1 MVGVTIPLDGYSL
14 AAHREALRELV
25 DLGFTDVW
33 AGEADG
39 LDAVVPLAAA
49 AAWEPSLRIGT
60 GIVPSFTRGP
70 AVLAMTAAALAE
82 LAPGHVS
89 LGIGASSPVV
99 VGNWNG
105 IAHAQPFDRTR
116 DVLRFLRRALRGE
129 RISEQFATFEISG
142 FRLGRPPAI
151 APELL
156 LAALRP
162 RMLRLAATEADGA
175 ITTWVGPD
183 HIERIAAELT
193 DAAPTGVSP
202 RLVAWVSVC
211 PDDDADAVRARARPS
226 IAAYLNVPAYEDF
239 HRWLGNDALL
249 EPVWE
254 AWKQGDR
261 RGAAAAV
268 SDDLVD
274 QLIVHGPTAHCR
286 AVIDRYRASGVTD
299 IALSVQAGASDP
311 MSKLRALAPR

>member
-1 MVGVTIPLDGYSL
+1 MLGLTIPLDGYTL

-70 AVLAMTAAALAE
+70 AVLAMTAAALTE

-105 IAHAQPFDRTR
+105 IAHDQPFDRTR

-183 HIERIAAELT
+183 HVERIAAELA
-193 DAAPTGVSP
+193 DAAPARVSP

-211 PDDDADAVRARARPS
+211 PDADADAVRARARPT

-239 HRWLGNDALL
+239 HRWLGNEALL

-254 AWKQGDR
+254 AWKRGDR
-261 RGAAAAV
+261 RGAVAAV
-268 SDDLVD
+268 SEELVD
-274 QLIVHGPTAHCR
+274 QLIVHGPAEHCR
-286 AVIDRYRASGVTD
+286 EVIDRYRAAGVTD
-299 IALSVQAGASDP
+299 IALSVQAGAEDP
-311 MSKLRALAPR
+311 MHALRALAPR